1 MDKLKQSLNRLLFPH
16 IALVV
21 LLVPVSAALLFY
33 TFMEDAL
40 VPAAKYASYTLSAYA
55 LTILCAR
62 APVLIRKVRTAKEEN
77 RYAVRYFSD
86 AALRVKLSL
95 YGTSGMNLLYALLQL
110 ALGIVNRSVW
120 FYALAGYYFLL
131 VVIRISLL
139 YAARGIAPGEDRI
152 REYHCC
158 RLCGAALLFMD
169 IALSVIAFYMVCQ
182 NRGFTY
188 HSIATIAMAAYTFAA
203 FTVAVVNVIRYR
215 KYNSPILSAAK
226 QISFASALVSMLS
239 LETAML
245 NAFGDG
251 DNPSFRFTMTAATG
265 AAVCVT
271 VLGLAIHMLV
281 RSTKKLKQEN
291 DNR

>member
-62 APVLIRKVRTAKEEN
+62 APVLIRKVLTAKEEN

-86 AALRVKLSL
+86 AALRMKLSL

-131 VVIRISLL
+131 AVIRISLL
-139 YAARGIAPGEDRI
+139 YAARGIAPGEDHI

-215 KYNSPILSAAK
+215 KYNSPSVGVQGAIRSLKGKFKPLCRYFRSAYVSVRVVQVPKRGLNLPLHDSLTSTAG
-226 QISFASALVSMLS
+226 ISALFK
-239 LETAML
+239 A
-245 NAFGDG
+245 D
-251 DNPSFRFTMTAATG
+251 D
-265 AAVCVT
+265 
-271 VLGLAIHMLV
+271 
-281 RSTKKLKQEN
+281 
-291 DNR
+291 